1 MRSAPRQARTPAS
14 PGTGYT
20 GPTVR
25 IETLFVNGRI
35 LTMDP
40 ARPEVEAVAVA
51 DGRVRATGTSAE
63 LLAWRAR
70 DTAVIDLG
78 GRFACP
84 GFIDPH
90 NHFSLTALAPAEADC
105 RTPPLRTIAELQER
119 IRALTAALPA
129 GTWIRAHGY
138 DETALRERRHPTRT
152 ELDEAAPHHPV
163 VLVHWSVHRCVLN
176 SAALAALGIGAE
188 TPDPR
193 GGWIVRDRQGLPLG
207 PLYETA
213 TNAAQA
219 VSLRAYA
226 ARLVDRAPELFRANA
241 RAHLAL
247 GITALG
253 DAYISP
259 PLLRLYRAA
268 AAAGAMPL
276 RVSAYCGSAEGLFA
290 PPHACLEGVPPTAE
304 EDIGPIR
311 LAGIKL
317 FVDGGGNTTAASLAG
332 HATHPSP
339 RPPRVFYRQEE
350 LDALVEA
357 AHARGLQVAVHAAG
371 DVAVAMALTAME
383 RARAKHPHR
392 VPRFRL
398 EHAVLLTDDL
408 IRRLAAVGAVV
419 VTQPLAITYHAAH
432 VARAPLAEGL
442 RYLPLRD
449 LLAAGVPVAASSDA
463 PCYPLH
469 PLRHVWAAVT
479 RATLAGEVHAP
490 EQRLSVEEALRMAT
504 VHAAHAMG
512 TADEEGSLAPGRR
525 ADLVVLSADPR
536 AVPPDALRA
545 LQVEAVY
552 RAGVLA
558 YERGRDDAAPAVGRW
573 LPAS

>member
-1 MRSAPRQARTPAS
+1 MGARPP

-20 GPTVR
+20 GPAVR
-25 IETLFVNGRI
+25 IETLFVHGRI

-40 ARPEVEAVAVA
+40 ARPQVEALAVA
-51 DGRVRATGTSAE
+51 GGRVLATGATAA
-63 LLAWRAR
+63 LLARRER

-84 GFIDPH
+84 AFIDPH
-90 NHFSLTALAPAEADC
+90 THFSMTALAPAEADC
-105 RTPPLRTIAELQER
+105 RTPPLRTIAELQAR
-119 IRALTAALPA
+119 IRALAAALPA
-129 GTWIRAHGY
+129 GAWIRAHGY
-138 DETALRERRHPTRT
+138 DETALRERRHPTRA
-152 ELDEAAPHHPV
+152 ELDEAAPEHPV

-188 TPDPR
+188 TPDPP
-193 GGWIVRDRQGLPLG
+193 GGWIVRDPQGLPLG

-219 VSLRAYA
+219 RSLAAYA
-226 ARLVDRAPELFRANA
+226 ERLAEHAPALFRANA

-253 DAYISP
+253 DAYVGP
-259 PLLRLYRAA
+259 PLLRLYQS
-268 AAAGAMPL
+268 AAAGGGLPL
-276 RVSAYCGSAEGLFA
+276 RVSAYCGGAAGLFA
-290 PPHACLEGVPPTAE
+290 PPRACLTDPATWPEAGSG
-304 EDIGPIR
+304 DGSFR
-311 LAGIKL
+311 LVGIKL
-317 FVDGGGNTTAASLAG
+317 FVDGGGNTTAASVAG
-332 HATHPSP
+332 QTAHPAP
-339 RPPRVFYRQEE
+339 RPARVFYRQEE
-350 LDALVEA
+350 LDALVAA

-371 DVAVAMALTAME
+371 DIAVDMALTAME
-383 RARAKHPHR
+383 RARAAYPRLEPHFR
-392 VPRFRL
+392 V
-398 EHAVLLTDDL
+398 EHAVLLSDAL

-419 VTQPLAITYHAAH
+419 VTQPLAITYHAGH

-449 LLAAGVPVAASSDA
+449 LLAAGVTVAASSDS
-463 PCYPLH
+463 PCYPLD

-490 EQRLSVEEALRMAT
+490 EQRLTVEEALRLAT
-504 VHAAHAMG
+504 VHAARAVG

-536 AVPPDALRA
+536 TVPPDTLHALR
-545 LQVEAVY
+545 VEAVY
-552 RAGVLA
+552 RAGALVF
-558 YERGRDDAAPAVGRW
+558 ERTPGGAAPSVGRQY
-573 LPAS
+573 PTP

>member
-1 MRSAPRQARTPAS
+1 M
-14 PGTGYT
+14 
-20 GPTVR
+20 R

-40 ARPEVEAVAVA
+40 SHPEVEAVAVA
-51 DGRVRATGTSAE
+51 GGRVRATGATAE
-63 LLAWRAR
+63 LLPRRER
-70 DTAVIDLG
+70 DTTVIDLG

-90 NHFSLTALAPAEADC
+90 NHFSLTALGPAEADC

-119 IRALTAALPA
+119 IHALAVTLPT

-138 DETALRERRHPTRT
+138 DETALRERRHPTRF
-152 ELDEAAPHHPV
+152 ELDAAAPDHPV

-176 SAALAALGIGAE
+176 SAALSALGIDAT
-188 TPDPR
+188 TPDPP

-226 ARLVDRAPELFRANA
+226 ARLAEHAPELFRANA
-241 RAHLAL
+241 RAHLTF

-253 DAYISP
+253 DAYVSP

-276 RVSAYCGSAEGLFA
+276 RVSAYCGGTEGLFA
-290 PPHACLEGVPPTAE
+290 PPRACLEGVPPVAD
-304 EDIGPIR
+304 EDIGPVR
-311 LAGIKL
+311 LVGIKL

-332 HATHPSP
+332 HASHPSP

-371 DVAVAMALTAME
+371 DIAVAMALTAME
-383 RARAKHPHR
+383 RARAKHPYR
-392 VPRFRL
+392 EPRFRL

-408 IRRLAAVGAVV
+408 IRRLAAVGAVM
-419 VTQPLAITYHAAH
+419 VTQPLAITYHAGH

-463 PCYPLH
+463 PCYPLD
-469 PLRHVWAAVT
+469 PLLHVWAAVT
-479 RATLAGEVHAP
+479 RATSDGGVHAP

-504 VHAAHAMG
+504 VHAAQATF

-525 ADLVVLSADPR
+525 ADIVVLSADPR
-536 AVPPDALRA
+536 TVPPDALGTLR
-545 LQVEAVY
+545 VEAVY
-552 RAGVLA
+552 RAGELV
-558 YERGRDDAAPAVGRW
+558 YERARDGAAPAVGRW
-573 LPAS
+573 LPTS

>member
-1 MRSAPRQARTPAS
+1 M
-14 PGTGYT
+14 
-20 GPTVR
+20 R

-40 ARPEVEAVAVA
+40 ARPQAEAVAVA
-51 DGRVRATGTSAE
+51 GGRVRATGATAA
-63 LLAWRAR
+63 LLAQRER

-105 RTPPLRTIAELQER
+105 RTPPLRSIAELQER
-119 IRALTAALPA
+119 IHALAVTLPA
-129 GTWIRAHGY
+129 GAWIRAHGY
-138 DETALRERRHPTRT
+138 DETALRERRHPTRF
-152 ELDEAAPHHPV
+152 ELDAAAPDHPV

-176 SAALAALGIGAE
+176 SAALAALGLGAQ
-188 TPDPR
+188 TPDPP
-193 GGWIVRDRQGLPLG
+193 GGWIVRDPLGLPLG
-207 PLYETA
+207 LLYETA

-226 ARLVDRAPELFRANA
+226 ERVAVYAPALFQANA
-241 RAHLAL
+241 RAHLAA

-253 DAYISP
+253 DAYVGP
-259 PLLRLYRAA
+259 PLLGLYQT
-268 AAAGAMPL
+268 AAAGDGLPL

-290 PPHACLEGVPPTAE
+290 PPRACLTDPATWPDAGSGDGAFRLVGV
-304 EDIGPIR
+304 
-311 LAGIKL
+311 KL
-317 FVDGGGNTTAASLAG
+317 FVDGGGNTTAASRVG
-332 HATHPSP
+332 HPAHPAP
-339 RPPRVFYRQEE
+339 HPPRAFYRQEE

-371 DVAVAMALTAME
+371 DIAVAMALTAME

-392 VPRFRL
+392 EPHFRI
-398 EHAVLLTDDL
+398 EHAVLLSDAL
-408 IRRLAAVGAVV
+408 IRRLAAVGVVV
-419 VTQPLAITYHAAH
+419 VTQPLAITYHAGH

-449 LLAAGVPVAASSDA
+449 LLAAGVTVAASSDA

-469 PLRHVWAAVT
+469 PLLHVWAAVT
-479 RATLAGEVHAP
+479 RAAVGGDVHAP
-490 EQRLSVEEALRMAT
+490 EQRLTVEEALRMAT
-504 VHAAHAMG
+504 VHAARATF

-525 ADLVVLSADPR
+525 ADIVVLSADPR
-536 AVPPDALRA
+536 TVPPDALRA
-545 LQVEAVY
+545 VRVEAVY
-552 RAGVLA
+552 HAGELV
-558 YERGRDDAAPAVGRW
+558 YERARDGEGPTVGRW
-573 LPAS
+573 VPAPWGA